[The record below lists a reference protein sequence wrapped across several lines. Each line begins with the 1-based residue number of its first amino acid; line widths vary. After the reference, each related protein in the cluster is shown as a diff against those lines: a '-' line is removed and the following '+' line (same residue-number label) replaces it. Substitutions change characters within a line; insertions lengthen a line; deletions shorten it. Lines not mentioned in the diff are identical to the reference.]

1 MAEPGARLRVTV
13 VHSPAPRQ
21 VREWSLELP
30 AGATVL
36 QALQASGI
44 AAEFPSLEWNAD
56 NVGVWGRKAG
66 AGDLLRD
73 GDRIEVYRPL
83 RVDPKVARRERFR
96 TQGARSAGLFAR
108 KRPGAK
114 PGY

>member
-1 MAEPGARLRVTV
+1 MAEGRLHLTLVY
-13 VHSPAPRQ
+13 SPAPRQ
-21 VREWSLELP
+21 VREWTLELP

-44 AAEFPSLEWNAD
+44 VHEFPLLDFSAVA
-56 NVGVWGRKAG
+56 VGVWGRKARPG
-66 AGDLLRD
+66 QVLQP
-73 GDRIEVYRPL
+73 GDRIELYRPL

-96 TQGARSAGLFAR
+96 TQGARSAGLFAK
-108 KRPGAK
+108 KRPRAK